1 MKKKQRMDF
10 TPEETEWLLGA
21 GFRCYYTTNNF
32 LYELTDGVYG
42 QFYIATSDD
51 RQIERCFGFM
61 SGKTRC
67 VYAETPQEVYEK
79 LKEMAITEER

>member
-1 MKKKQRMDF
+1 MKRRRMDF

-21 GFRCYYTTNNF
+21 GFRRYTTTRNF

-42 QFYIATSDD
+42 QFYISTTDD
-51 RQIERCFGFM
+51 SQIERCFGFM
-61 SGKTRC
+61 SGRKRC

-79 LKEMAITEER
+79 LKEMAIAEER